1 MKDVTKHKHAKQIA
15 GQIPSSCM
23 KKYKKT
29 PELTINICVLKFGL
43 INQDMEGIDEKPSI
57 IGGVITH
64 NNLKVNMIL
73 ASHTSLQIK
82 PNKVKSAWKCKLL
95 Q

>member
-1 MKDVTKHKHAKQIA
+1 MKDVTKHKHAK
-15 GQIPSSCM
+15 QIPSSCM

-29 PELTINICVLKFGL
+29 PELTINICVFKFGL

-73 ASHTSLQIK
+73 ASHTHH
-82 PNKVKSAWKCKLL
+82 CKLNPIK
-95 Q
+95 